1 MEGSK
6 CRELVASTGRILLEK
21 GLVARTWGNIS
32 ARIDETRYAVSPSG
46 LGYENMT
53 AEDVPVYDLEN
64 DTWEGSRK
72 PSSENRVHAAAYRN
86 YPEVNFVIHT
96 HQDYATAVGLVG
108 TDVLDMT
115 DEEKKVLGKVIV
127 AKYGLPGSD
136 ELGNNVDEA
145 LKQSSKVI
153 LMKHHGVLILGE
165 DRDDTMNKAEVLER
179 VCKRA
184 VEEKLGAGSETSG
197 GTGDW
202 QGLLIFSNRD
212 VLMVADEGG
221 FNAQIDDMA
230 QMLGSRLDCV
240 PDDDKAIM
248 RALEKADA
256 VLVKDRGC
264 VIKTGDPDDDEALKL
279 LIKKAAL
286 AKHYTRA
293 CGVSADLSE
302 EDCEYMR

>member
-1 MEGSK
+1 
-6 CRELVASTGRILLEK
+6 
-21 GLVARTWGNIS
+21 
-32 ARIDETRYAVSPSG
+32 
-46 LGYENMT
+46 
-53 AEDVPVYDLEN
+53 
-64 DTWEGSRK
+64 
-72 PSSENRVHAAAYRN
+72 
-86 YPEVNFVIHT
+86 
-96 HQDYATAVGLVG
+96 
-108 TDVLDMT
+108 
-115 DEEKKVLGKVIV
+115 
-127 AKYGLPGSD
+127 
-136 ELGNNVDEA
+136 
-145 LKQSSKVI
+145 
-153 LMKHHGVLILGE
+153 MKHHGVLILGE

-179 VCKRA
+179 VCKRT
-184 VEEKLGAGSETSG
+184 VEQKLGAGAETSG
-197 GTGDW
+197 GTGDR

-302 EDCEYMR
+302 EDCEYMRNLYVTVYSKKKEGL

>member
-53 AEDVPVYDLEN
+53 ADDVPLYDLEN

-145 LKQSSKVI
+145 LKQGSKVI
-153 LMKHHGVLILGE
+153 LMKHHGVLILGN
-165 DRDDTMNKAEVLER
+165 DRDDTIHKAEVLER
-179 VCKRA
+179 VCKRT
-184 VEEKLGAGSETSG
+184 VEQKLGAGDST
-197 GTGDW
+197 
-202 QGLLIFSNRD
+202 RD
-212 VLMVADEGG
+212 ILAMADEGG

-230 QMLGSRLDCV
+230 QMLGSRLETV
-240 PDDDKAIM
+240 PNNDDAIEDAM
-248 RALEKADA
+248 KKADA
-256 VLVKDRGC
+256 VLVKGKGC
-264 VIKTGDPDDDEALKL
+264 VIKTGDTDDDEALKL

-302 EDCEYMR
+302 EDCEYMRNLYVTVYSKKKEGL

>member
-1 MEGSK
+1 
-6 CRELVASTGRILLEK
+6 
-21 GLVARTWGNIS
+21 
-32 ARIDETRYAVSPSG
+32 
-46 LGYENMT
+46 
-53 AEDVPVYDLEN
+53 
-64 DTWEGSRK
+64 
-72 PSSENRVHAAAYRN
+72 AAAYRN

-115 DEEKKVLGKVIV
+115 EEDKKVLGKVLV
-127 AKYGLPGSD
+127 AKYGLLGSD
-136 ELGNNVDEA
+136 ELAANVDEA
-145 LKQSSKVI
+145 LKQGSKVI

-302 EDCEYMR
+302 EDCEYMRNLYVTVYSKKKEGL